1 MSSKSLSVQV
11 AIQAIVNLTQH
22 SDLNDLETVRQQLR
36 DVVYAIQTAVQ
47 SSNPQNLASDLAE
60 LTPLLPLILLKSVQ
74 LCQFEFVYREDELD
88 QFQKLFNDI
97 EQFAT
102 TLTCIGLQLCSRIL
116 SVVNAKTET
125 KAEKE
130 NLEGVLSTY
139 KKIFLTKPK
148 SKRRKI
154 SESSS
159 LSVNSLN
166 SSDYDKKQGPIP
178 LATGN
183 ACFLQNASNNL
194 LIDELLFVF
203 MVPNRF

>member
-11 AIQAIVNLTQH
+11 AIQSVVNLTQH
-22 SDLNDLETVRQQLR
+22 SDLNNLETVRQQLR

-47 SSNPQNLASDLAE
+47 SSNPQNLASDLTE
-60 LTPLLPLILLKSVQ
+60 LTPLLPLILLKAVK
-74 LCQFEFVYREDELD
+74 LCQFEFVYREDELEE
-88 QFQKLFNDI
+88 FQKLFNDI

-130 NLEGVLSTY
+130 NLDGVLSTY

-148 SKRRKI
+148 TRRRG

-159 LSVNSLN
+159 FSTNSVLSSG
-166 SSDYDKKQGPIP
+166 DGEGDKTLGPIG
-178 LATGN
+178 TGN
-183 ACFLQNASNNL
+183 ACFLHK
-194 LIDELLFVF
+194 V
-203 MVPNRF
+203 